1 MIHSAPQKSHAT
13 IDKGVVSVDQI
24 VSKPGTTSFVSI
36 SPVLSG
42 KVRTFQPGEHAID
55 EYYNLIFCNQVPGR
69 SKLYQLRPGVKTWTP
84 ETARNEE
91 ERAQL
96 AREAQDVEV
105 QEQVMAEDPSA
116 FGVDGQD
123 VCPPRPAVPKK
134 KRGRSE
140 PVVQANQ
147 PSLHAFF
154 KRAEDKLDDNLKHL
168 KDADDKLDKHFKH
181 SGIKLKKLKTT
192 VSNGFV
198 ATQEKLDDLKETL
211 VEMGEERARLLERC
225 DHFEHMSFVRRG
237 QMGSDESK
245 KVNVLRK
252 ENERLKRQVD
262 GRLKRIEDK
271 QVNLD
276 VRINTIEDKLDQ
288 ILERL

>member
-1 MIHSAPQKSHAT
+1 M
-13 IDKGVVSVDQI
+13 
-24 VSKPGTTSFVSI
+24 
-36 SPVLSG
+36 
-42 KVRTFQPGEHAID
+42 
-55 EYYNLIFCNQVPGR
+55 
-69 SKLYQLRPGVKTWTP
+69 YQLRPGVKTWTP

-154 KRAEDKLDDNLKHL
+154 KRAEEKLDDHF
-168 KDADDKLDKHFKH
+168 KDSDDKLDAHFKN
-181 SGIKLKKLKTT
+181 SSIKLKKIKST
-192 VSNGFV
+192 VSTGFV
-198 ATQEKLDDLKETL
+198 ATHDKLDAIVEKQEEFIKIFDKCEHLEHMTYKLRGQLGGQASKENQKLRDRLKKC
-211 VEMGEERARLLERC
+211 EEENTRMKALLESM
-225 DHFEHMSFVRRG
+225 EANQAIM
-237 QMGSDESK
+237 
-245 KVNVLRK
+245 N
-252 ENERLKRQVD
+252 N
-262 GRLKRIEDK
+262 
-271 QVNLD
+271 
-276 VRINTIEDKLDQ
+276 KLDQ